1 MNKAIVFK
9 IEELQPIP
17 KADKL
22 QLCNFNG
29 VPIIVSKD
37 YKLDTLCLYFPV
49 GTRIS
54 QKFLSEHNLF
64 RHSELNVD
72 TSKTGFFGDNGKVES
87 LKLRG
92 VTSLGFI
99 YVPTLQEIEDNKL
112 EKLLGQE
119 IDEFNG
125 EKEFVTKF
133 VSKAEAEFIASNNS
147 KKQGKP
153 KVSVSKFFE
162 KLQNTPNV
170 AEVLSV
176 FKPGDKIVITNKM
189 HGTSGRT
196 GKLPVTTRWNWKE
209 LLKLN
214 FKKFVEK
221 TEYKLMTGSRNLDII
236 VGDTTLQKTE
246 KYRIDIHDTL
256 KYLYDGYTLYYEIVG
271 YSSENSLIQSVGD
284 QQFTYGCKPGEYEI
298 FVYKIAKTSLDG
310 EVTILSYDDM
320 VDFLM
325 MNCPYIRP
333 VPIITRHTFETKE
346 RLLGILKHLDL
357 TYGDYDFTDSRHI
370 GEGVVLRVDEP
381 NSWRVS
387 KYKFVRFCHM
397 ENIQSTEDKVNIE
410 TVS

>member
-22 QLCNFNG
+22 QLCVFNG
-29 VPIIVSKD
+29 TPVIVSKD
-37 YKLDTLCLYFPV
+37 YQLGTLCLYFPV

-54 QKFLSEHNLF
+54 HKFLSEHNLY

-99 YVPTLQEIEDNKL
+99 YVPTLQEVMDNKL
-112 EKLLGQE
+112 EKLLSQE

-147 KKQGKP
+147 QKQGKP
-153 KVSVSKFFE
+153 KVRVSKYFE
-162 KLQNTPNV
+162 KLQNTPNL
-170 AEVLSV
+170 AEVLSI
-176 FKPGDKIVITNKM
+176 FKPGDEIIITNKM

-209 LLKLN
+209 LLSLN
-214 FKKFVEK
+214 FKKFVEM
-221 TEYKLMTGSRNLDII
+221 TTYKLMTGSRNLDVM
-236 VGDTTLQKTE
+236 VGDTVLRNTE
-246 KYRIDIHDTL
+246 KYRTDIHNVL
-256 KYLYDGYTLYYEIVG
+256 KCLYDGYTFYYEIVG
-271 YSSENSLIQSVGD
+271 YSSETVTIQSVGD
-284 QQFTYGCKPGEYEI
+284 QQFTYGCKPGECEF
-298 FVYKIAKTSLDG
+298 FVYKITKTLPNG
-310 EVTILSYDDM
+310 TVTTLSYDAM
-320 VDFLM
+320 VDFLTM
-325 MNCPYIRP
+325 YHPFVKP
-333 VPIITRHTFETKE
+333 VPVITRHNFETKE
-346 RLLGILKHLDL
+346 GLLSVLKHLDL
-357 TYGDYDFTDSRHI
+357 TYGDQDYTDPRHI

-381 NSWRVS
+381 NSWRVC
-387 KYKFVRFCHM
+387 KYKFVWFCHL
-397 ENIQSTEDKVNIE
+397 ENIQATEDKVNIE